1 MCRNKDHGRDRCP
14 SDTSEARRLRRKA
27 STARTEHSP
36 LISVKGGRVESS
48 ADLKTF
54 EDIKAEAAEV
64 SKLLSTPVNPN
75 PEIQK
80 QIDAAN
86 ELRVTRLGLAMG
98 EEAERRIGFDR
109 DAILEAATTPGEGL
123 VSARQEVEDAGNN
136 YKKLMSEYTGFVK
149 TDAYLAKEELAVA
162 EEERMRN
169 AILDAHQR
177 NLKAKKELPLAEEAD
192 KEARK
197 QIPIEAAEKLAVTYR
212 SMIAEIRP
220 VGGEIQA
227 HQKFTDPAAQ
237 KLLSETA
244 GAHYPSEWISQAGEV
259 AMQTTP
265 EGRASYNGRKP
276 HKDEDSEGAPEYAQ
290 ALVKEEDLAKYR
302 EAFGDD
308 PSFNDDVPTIDDPKH
323 GKRKLVS
330 FVNRVPFD
338 PAKDKVDADGNPVG
352 EGWQKGHTLD
362 KRTKEISAEK
372 VWYRPEITK
381 GITRVPTVTVPTSR
395 TDKDNRASAYHEFG
409 HRMEQTVGNGVI
421 MRLEESF
428 DARRTTDENGVREP
442 LVNLYPHIKNN
453 NELTRRDGYMIPY
466 IGKQYEAG
474 YQREI
479 FTIGVEAMFS
489 GKYGAFTGIPDFK
502 GDIYR
507 EDKDHRAFMLG
518 TLATA

>member
-1 MCRNKDHGRDRCP
+1 MCRNKDHGRGRCP

-36 LISVKGGRVESS
+36 LISVKGGLVEPS
-48 ADLKTF
+48 AELKTF
-54 EDIKAEAAEV
+54 DDIKAEATEV
-64 SKLLSTPVNPN
+64 SKLLSAPVNPD
-75 PEIQK
+75 PEVQK

-109 DAILEAATTPGEGL
+109 DAILEAATTPGESL
-123 VSARQEVEDAGNN
+123 LAARKEVEDAGNN

-177 NLKAKKELPLAEEAD
+177 NLRAKKDLPLAEEAD

-197 QIPIEAAEKLAVTYR
+197 QIPIEAAEKLAETYR

-227 HQKFTDPAAQ
+227 HKFTDPAAQ

-276 HKDEDSEGAPEYAQ
+276 HKDENSEGAPEYHQ
-290 ALVKEEDLAKYR
+290 SFVKEEDLAKYR

-308 PSFNDDVPTIDDPKH
+308 PSYHDDVPLIEDPQH
-323 GKRKLVS
+323 GKRKVIS
-330 FVNRVPFD
+330 FVNRIPLD
-338 PAKDKVDADGNPVG
+338 PKKDAVDAEGNPLG
-352 EGWQKGHTLD
+352 EGWKKGYVVD
-362 KRTKEISAEK
+362 KEKQISADQ

-381 GITRVPTVTVPTSR
+381 GITRVPTVTVPTARS
-395 TDKDNRASAYHEFG
+395 DKDNRASAYHEFG
-409 HRMEQTVGNGVI
+409 HRLEQTVGNGVI
-421 MRLEESF
+421 IRLENSF
-428 DARRTTDENGVREP
+428 DERRTTDENGVREP
-442 LVNLYPHIKNN
+442 LVRVFPNVKGN
-453 NELTRRDGYMIPY
+453 NELTRRDGYMLPY
-466 IGKQYEAG
+466 IGKQYESG

-479 FTIGVEAMFS
+479 FTVGVEAMFS